1 LISGVTTV
9 VDGGSSG
16 AMTFEGLKQF
26 ISLKSST
33 RVLVHF
39 SFDNNATFGRF
50 FENNYTFGTFFFK
63 ANNDSWSMLSL
74 NPFKSMFV
82 FRIIF

>member
-1 LISGVTTV
+1 VTTV

-33 RVLVHF
+33 RVLVRF
-39 SFDNNATFGRF
+39 SLKIMIVLVRF
-50 FENNYTFGTFFFK
+50 
-63 ANNDSWSMLSL
+63 SL
-74 NPFKSMFV
+74 KIMIV
-82 FRIIF
+82 L